1 MKRLRLRAKG
11 TFMIYWKQGFALLL
25 ALAPV
30 SAAWAV
36 PATDEG
42 AARLTGVLQTYLG
55 ATKGVVSVTPQGDSY
70 TLKIDPAPL
79 LSQMPGD
86 TAQVTVSPLT
96 YQLTDNGD
104 GSWGVTE
111 DQTLSWS
118 VIAPKAFEQK
128 GSTRLQSTGTWDES
142 LKGFREQKA
151 VMTDYVIDS
160 VQYGPAETLGPDG
173 QPVTPAPDA
182 EPQVISRDHQTTAR
196 TEMSLTGTAGK
207 AGGVDQAMQFTAT
220 DLTQRQEIMV
230 MPGSAPMLV
239 QVSAPGYDG
248 KGTMTGTRSDG
259 MLSLL
264 AWFVAHPSEAQIKGA
279 QDGLRD
285 RLAAAMPLWDDMNVE
300 MAIRDMKITSPV
312 GEFGLASA
320 SIGVGLSGATSDGRF
335 AEKLVLSGLTVP
347 SGVLPD
353 WAVPI
358 LPQEVSLDFAASD
371 FDLAA
376 PAKLLIE
383 GFDLT
388 AEDPLAK
395 LTPDTMLPALLP
407 NGKAALKLAP
417 SQIKGEGY
425 QIDYRGD
432 MAVGPGTA
440 PVGAALIEAQG
451 LDKVEA
457 ALAAAPPE
465 QAGQPLMMLRMA
477 RAMSKP
483 GDGGNAVWDIQMPE
497 GGQITVNGQP
507 MGPPPAP
514 QQ

>member
-1 MKRLRLRAKG
+1 M
-11 TFMIYWKQGFALLL
+11 TYWKQGFALLL

-86 TAQVTVSPLT
+86 MVQATVSPLT
-96 YQLTDNGD
+96 YELTDNGD
-104 GSWGVTE
+104 GTWGVTE
-111 DQTLSWS
+111 DQTLNWS
-118 VIAPKAFEQK
+118 LVAPKSFEQK
-128 GSTRLQSTGTWDES
+128 GSTRLKSSGTWDES
-142 LKGFREQKA
+142 LNGFSDQKA
-151 VMTDYVIDS
+151 VMTDYVVDS
-160 VQYGPAETLGPDG
+160 VQYGPAMTVGPDG
-173 QPVTPAPDA
+173 ELVTPAPDA
-182 EPQVISRDHQTTAR
+182 EPQVISRDHQSTAR

-207 AGGVDQAMQFTAT
+207 AGGLDQVMQFTST
-220 DLTQRQEIMV
+220 DLKQRQEILA
-230 MPGSAPMLV
+230 MPGAAPMLV
-239 QVSAPGYDG
+239 EISAPSYDG
-248 KGTMTGTRSDG
+248 NGTVTGIRSDG

-264 AWFVAHPSEAQIKGA
+264 AWFVAHPSQAQIKGA

-285 RLAAAMPLWDDMNVE
+285 RLAAAMPLWDNMDVE
-300 MAIRDMKITSPV
+300 MAMHDLKISSPV
-312 GEFGLASA
+312 GEFGIALAKV
-320 SIGVGLSGATSDGRF
+320 GVGLSGAMPDGHF
-335 AEKLVLSGLTVP
+335 SEKLVLSGLTVP

-383 GFDLT
+383 GFDLN
-388 AEDPLAK
+388 ADNPLEK
-395 LTPDTMLPALLP
+395 LTPELLLPALLP
-407 NGKAALKLAP
+407 GGNVTLKLAP

-432 MAVGPGTA
+432 MAAGPGTM
-440 PVGAALIEAQG
+440 PVGQALIQAQG

-457 ALAAAPPE
+457 ALSAAPPE
-465 QAGQPLMMLRMA
+465 QASEPLMMLRMA
-477 RAMSKP
+477 RALSKP

>member
-1 MKRLRLRAKG
+1 MS
-11 TFMIYWKQGFALLL
+11 YWKQGFALLL

-30 SAAWAV
+30 SAAWAL

-55 ATKGVVSVTPQGDSY
+55 TTPGVVSVTPQGDSY
-70 TLKIDPAPL
+70 TLKLDPAPL
-79 LSQMPGD
+79 LAQVPGD
-86 TAQVTVSPLT
+86 KAQVTVSPLT

-118 VIAPKAFEQK
+118 VVAPKAFEQK
-128 GSTRLQSTGTWDES
+128 GSTRIQSTGTWDET
-142 LKGFREQKA
+142 LVGFRQQTA
-151 VMTDYVIDS
+151 VLTDYAIDS

-182 EPQVISRDHQTTAR
+182 EPQVISRDHQTTAHMEIS
-196 TEMSLTGTAGK
+196 TTGTAGK
-207 AGGVDQAMQFTAT
+207 AGGLDQAMTFTAT
-220 DLTQRQEIMV
+220 DLKQRQEISV

-239 QVSAPGYDG
+239 ELAAPGYEG
-248 KGTMTGTRSDG
+248 SGTLTGARSEG
-259 MLSLL
+259 IFALV

-285 RLAAAMPLWDDMNVE
+285 RLSAAMPLWDDANVE
-300 MAIRDMKITSPV
+300 MAVRDMKITSPM

-320 SIGVGLSGATSDGRF
+320 KMAVGLSGATPDGRF
-335 AEKLVLSGLTVP
+335 AETLVLSGLTVP
-347 SGVLPD
+347 PGVLPD

-358 LPQEVSLDFAASD
+358 LPQEVSVDFAASD
-371 FDLAA
+371 FNLAA

-383 GFDLT
+383 GFDLN
-388 AEDPLAK
+388 APEPLAK
-395 LTPDTMLPALLP
+395 LTPEVMLPALLP
-407 NGKAALKLAP
+407 GGKAALKLAP

-432 MAVGPGTA
+432 MAVGPGTT
-440 PVGAALIEAQG
+440 PVGQALIEAQG
-451 LDKVEA
+451 LDKVES

-477 RAMSKP
+477 RALSKP